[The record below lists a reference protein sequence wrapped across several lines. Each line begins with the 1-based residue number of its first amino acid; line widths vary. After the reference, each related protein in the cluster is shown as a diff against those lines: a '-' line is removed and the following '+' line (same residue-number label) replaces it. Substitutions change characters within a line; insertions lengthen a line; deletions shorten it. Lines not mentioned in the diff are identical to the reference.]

1 MNKCEFCNREK
12 ELTFHHLIPKK
23 NHKIK
28 HIRQQFNSLNIHTY
42 GIKICRDCHKMVHKL
57 ISHKS
62 LALKYNS
69 KEELLNHAELKKFI
83 DWVKN
88 QTKKVK

>member
-1 MNKCEFCNREK
+1 
-12 ELTFHHLIPKK
+12 
-23 NHKIK
+23 
-28 HIRQQFNSLNIHTY
+28 
-42 GIKICRDCHKMVHKL
+42 MVHKL